1 MHLNAELYVK
11 DLPGQLVGS
20 LEPISMVD
28 GNIIGVVHDREKIVN
43 QRILVSV
50 TFEVANSKKLDEL
63 KSIWKSRDI
72 FIRESFKM
80 KSVAFRMWLTELF
93 RTQFKLKDYEN
104 SIRENHLP
112 VFLISGK
119 EDYFFVNSVK
129 KTHKEMRES
138 SLCFIEKCGHVCS
151 IEKYELFNDLV
162 VKFLN
167 SLSVRAAGSSV

>member
-72 FIRESFKM
+72 FISKIGSVYETLTSEFMLVGAFNATYIENLIDEVSKIVHLESTDIAYSSDNHYKDKRTAMITAEVRTEEDLDKLDEF
-80 KSVAFRMWLTELF
+80 VADASE
-93 RTQFKLKDYEN
+93 KDDMIY
-104 SIRENHLP
+104 IRGL
-112 VFLISGK
+112 
-119 EDYFFVNSVK
+119 
-129 KTHKEMRES
+129 
-138 SLCFIEKCGHVCS
+138 
-151 IEKYELFNDLV
+151 
-162 VKFLN
+162 
-167 SLSVRAAGSSV
+167 